1 MKRLYLDSGALV
13 KLYVFEPGSE
23 AVQAALADVRQLSL
37 NPLQETEVRTAI
49 HAAAGRGLLDGAVA
63 GRALAFFDQDVLDGR
78 WIRSEFDWAHVWER
92 TRSLSDLHASATLC
106 RTLDLLH
113 IALAQADHAGAII
126 TGDKRQAEV
135 CRRIAFPVIWVQ

>member
-23 AVQAALADVRQLSL
+23 AVQAAVVDVPQLSL

-49 HAAAGRGLLDGAVA
+49 HAAAGRGLLDPAAG
-63 GRALAFFDQDVLDGR
+63 GRALAFFDQDIVDGR
-78 WIRSEFDWAHVWER
+78 WVRSECNWDHIWEL

-113 IALAQADHAGAII
+113 IAIAQADHAVGLI

-135 CRRIAFPVIWVQ
+135 CRRIAFPLIWIQ